1 MKKKTYYIITTIG
14 FMIAFL
20 IIITVWQ
27 QVVIS
32 NLRTENLQLK
42 CYAPAC
48 DNKALEV
55 ERQRNKNLRRLV
67 LAQDNTINM
76 LKGQIK

>member
-1 MKKKTYYIITTIG
+1 MKKKTFSSIAWLVLAVIYVIFGTYYSHE
-14 FMIAFL
+14 
-20 IIITVWQ
+20 
-27 QVVIS
+27 IS
-32 NLRTENLQLK
+32 KLKVENLQLK
-42 CYAPAC
+42 CYAPTC

-76 LKGQIK
+76 LKGESK

>member
-1 MKKKTYYIITTIG
+1 MKYKTFSGIALIALITAYAVIG
-14 FMIAFL
+14 IKY
-20 IIITVWQ
+20 
-27 QVVIS
+27 QVDS
-32 NLRTENLQLK
+32 SKLRVENLQLK

>member
-1 MKKKTYYIITTIG
+1 MKKKTFSSIAWLVLAVIYVIFGTYYSHE
-14 FMIAFL
+14 
-20 IIITVWQ
+20 
-27 QVVIS
+27 IS

-42 CYAPAC
+42 CYAPTC

-55 ERQRNKNLRRLV
+55 ERQRNKCLQRFIMG
-67 LAQDNTINM
+67 QDRTINM